1 MGNSQIQKLKTTL
14 GIGARANKY
23 RVTING
29 TGSSFSPGE
38 FGDILCKSTSLPGRS
53 FADIEVWNQGRLTV
67 VAGDAQ
73 YDSTWSCTFLDNENH
88 ELRNIFIDWMEYID
102 SVVNHS
108 REAVDHSSYMND
120 AILEQLS
127 TVDAE
132 PTATYTL
139 YDVYPKSLSD
149 TSYSNDSQDL
159 VEFSVEF
166 NFSSWKKN

>member
-1 MGNSQIQKLKTTL
+1 MGSSQIDALKTTL

-29 TGSSFSPGE
+29 TGTNFAFGE
-38 FGDILCKSTSLPGRS
+38 EADLLCKSASIPGRS

-73 YDSTWSCTFLDNENH
+73 FDGTWNVTFMDTEEH
-88 ELRNIFIDWMEYID
+88 KIRTQFIDWMEYID
-102 SVVNHS
+102 SAVNHT
-108 REAVDHSSYMND
+108 RGAVDHSSYMND

-127 TVDAE
+127 TIDNSV
-132 PTATYTL
+132 TATYTL
-139 YDVYPKSLSD
+139 LDVYPKSISDSSLSD
-149 TSYSNDSQDL
+149 DSSDL

-166 NFSSWKKN
+166 NFTSWVKS

>member
-1 MGNSQIQKLKTTL
+1 MGNSQIQLLKKTL
-14 GIGARANKY
+14 GIGARSNKY

-29 TGSSFSPGE
+29 NGKNFAVGE
-38 FGDILCKSTSLPGRS
+38 MGDILCKNTTLPGRS

-73 YDSTWSCTFLDNENH
+73 YDGTWSCTFLDDEYH
-88 ELRNIFIDWMEYID
+88 KLRTMFINWMEFID

-127 TVDAE
+127 TVDNNT
-132 PTATYTL
+132 TAKYIL
-139 YDVYPKSLSD
+139 FDVYPKSLSD
-149 TSYSNDSQDL
+149 STYSDDSQDL
-159 VEFSVEF
+159 IEFTVEF
-166 NFSSWKKN
+166 NFSSWTKE